1 MNMIKWLLKVIFG
14 VISFFGIAAAI
25 SVPIVPM
32 AMFAVNWAGWTLPI
46 FANLPDLTPYALAAA
61 GGLLVTI
68 IIKTLPVKRNL
79 KKFITEAIL
88 FGLIFGGLFYVS
100 RTYFNHYTIAT
111 PYIIN
116 KAFYFTHFGFIP
128 KVLSTNMYTMLTA
141 AGLLFVF
148 LLIAVLSR
156 ALRNKKKLEAQ
167 LMAAQ
172 PAYKA
177 MARATTPTNVVS
189 STDGSKIADYKAK
202 KYVRDIWGNY
212 IEEEDYNARIN
223 ESKNRR
229 I

>member
-14 VISFFGIAAAI
+14 LISFFGIVAAI

-32 AMFAVNWAGWTLPI
+32 AMFITNWAGWTLPVL
-46 FANLPDLTPYALAAA
+46 ANLPWWTPYSVAAF
-61 GGLLVTI
+61 GGFLITI
-68 IIKTLPVKRNL
+68 IIKTLPVKRNF
-79 KKFITEAIL
+79 KRFITEVIL
-88 FGLIFGGLFYVS
+88 FGLIFGGLFYAA
-100 RTYFNHYTIAT
+100 RTYFYHYTIAT

-116 KAFYFTHFGFIP
+116 KAFSFTHFGFIP
-128 KVLSTNMYTMLTA
+128 KVFATNMYTMLTA
-141 AGLLFVF
+141 GGALFVF

-156 ALRNKKKLEAQ
+156 ALRNKQKLEAK
-167 LMAAQ
+167 LTVQ
-172 PAYKA
+172 PTYKVA
-177 MARATTPTNVVS
+177 ARATTPTNVVS